1 MESAMRITTTELEG
15 VLIVEPKMFADA
27 RGSFCESYVKHRYQE
42 HGILDEFIQDNHSI
56 SKKGVL
62 RGLHYQENPEQAK
75 LVRVTRGEVFD
86 VAVDIRKGSPTFGKW
101 IGVRLSGENY
111 LQMYIPVGFAHGFC
125 VLSDTAEF
133 LYKCSEY
140 YSPSGERTVLWNDP
154 DIGIDWPIKNPIL
167 SEKDNTASRL
177 CDF

>member
-1 MESAMRITTTELEG
+1 M
-15 VLIVEPKMFADA
+15 
-27 RGSFCESYVKHRYQE
+27 
-42 HGILDEFIQDNHSI
+42 

-101 IGVRLSGENY
+101 IGAWLSEENN
-111 LQMYIPVGFAHGFC
+111 LQMYIPVGFAHGYC

-140 YSPSGERTVLWNDP
+140 YAPSGERAILWSDP

-167 SEKDNTASRL
+167 SEKDSNAPRL
-177 CDF
+177 RDI